1 MSPYRFMVAC
11 SVCLAG
17 IASPAIADS
26 LFDQSAYRS
35 AAADRK
41 AYQVGDAL
49 TILIL
54 ENTSA
59 QTSAQTVTT
68 KSGGPSF
75 KLSLP
80 SVSGIGLKET
90 SKNASIGMQEDFSGQ
105 GNIARSG
112 KLLGTITVI
121 VQSVEANGDLNVKG
135 EQLIEINE
143 DKQAI
148 KLEGRVRTSDIRE
161 NNTLDSTRIASAKI
175 SYVGDG
181 VLATRQRP
189 GFLSTLLTMLG
200 LL

>member
-1 MSPYRFMVAC
+1 MNFNLLIVAITF
-11 SVCLAG
+11 CLTG
-17 IASPAIADS
+17 IALPVNADS
-26 LFDQSAYRS
+26 LFDQASFRS

-49 TILIL
+49 TILIM

-59 QTSAQTVTT
+59 QTSAQTITT
-68 KSGGPSF
+68 KSGGPSL

-80 SVSGIGLKET
+80 SVNAIGLKET
-90 SKNASIGMQEDFSGQ
+90 NKSASIGMQEDFSGK

-148 KLEGRVRTSDIRE
+148 KLEGRVRMADIVE
-161 NNTLDSTRIASAKI
+161 NNTIESTRIANAKI
-175 SYVGDG
+175 SYIGDG
-181 VLATRQRP
+181 VLASRQHP
-189 GFLSTLLTMLG
+189 GILSIVLSLLG